1 MDGRIGSVKVTPGVE
16 VRSKVWLERAGKVVL
31 SDWRAALLE
40 AVGETGS
47 LARAA
52 ERMNVPYRTAWY
64 KVKEIEEQ
72 LGVRLLETHSGGS
85 GGGQSSLTP
94 EAREILRR
102 FHRVCEGI
110 KGTVTARF
118 ETELGGHIQ

>member
-1 MDGRIGSVKVTPGVE
+1 MPRAAVTAEVE

-31 SDWRAALLE
+31 SDWRADLLE
-40 AVGETGS
+40 AVEETGS

-52 ERMNVPYRTAWY
+52 ETMDVPYRTAWY
-64 KVKEIEEQ
+64 KIKEIEAQ
-72 LGVRLLETHSGGS
+72 LGVRLLETRSGGA

-94 EAREILRR
+94 EAREIIER
-102 FHRVCEGI
+102 FHRISGGVAGLVEG
-110 KGTVTARF
+110 RF